1 MQLLA
6 FLWTMPKVPQLT
18 CLQLLLDFR
27 DKQII
32 KVINCG
38 PGCDKSSMLSL
49 WRDAL
54 VASGVEEDR
63 FVFINLEEPAAEPFS
78 EPKTLHGHIKSRL
91 VKGQMVYVLFRG
103 IEQVRDFPRV
113 LASLL
118 LQEGLDLYVIC
129 SGDFA
134 VDTPMATLLTGRY
147 VEIKT
152 PPLDGSDFDKS
163 RGAF

>member
-1 MQLLA
+1 
-6 FLWTMPKVPQLT
+6 MPKVPRPI

-27 DKQII
+27 DRQII
-32 KVINCG
+32 KVLKCE
-38 PGCDKSSMLSL
+38 PDYKSTVQVL

-54 VASGVEEDR
+54 IASGVEEDR
-63 FVFINLEEPAAEPFS
+63 IVFINLEEPAAEPFS
-78 EPKTLHGHIKSRL
+78 EPKTLHDYVKSRL
-91 VKGQMVYVLFRG
+91 VKGQMAYVLFNG

-134 VDTPMATLLTGRY
+134 VDAPMAMLLTGRY
-147 VEIKT
+147 VEIKMS
-152 PPLDGSDFDKS
+152 PLDGSNFDES
-163 RGAF
+163 RGES

>member
-1 MQLLA
+1 
-6 FLWTMPKVPQLT
+6 MPKVLRPT

-27 DKQII
+27 DKKII
-32 KVINCG
+32 KVLKGEPDC
-38 PGCDKSSMLSL
+38 KSTVKVL

-54 VASGVEEDR
+54 IASGVEEDQI
-63 FVFINLEEPAAEPFS
+63 VFINLEKPAAEPFS
-78 EPKTLHGHIKSRL
+78 ESKTLHDYGKSRL
-91 VKGQMVYVLFRG
+91 VKGQMVYVLFSG

-134 VDTPMATLLTGRY
+134 VDAPLATLLTGRY
-147 VEIKT
+147 VEIEV
-152 PPLDGSDFDKS
+152 PPFFDGSRRAS
-163 RGAF
+163 

>member
-1 MQLLA
+1 
-6 FLWTMPKVPQLT
+6 MPKVLRPT
-18 CLQLLLDFR
+18 CLQLLLDLR

-32 KVINCG
+32 KVLKCE
-38 PGCDKSSMLSL
+38 PDYKSTVQVL

-54 VASGVEEDR
+54 IASGVEEDR
-63 FVFINLEEPAAEPFS
+63 IVFINLEEPAAEPFS
-78 EPKTLHGHIKSRL
+78 EPKTLHDYVKSRL
-91 VKGQMVYVLFRG
+91 VKGQMAYVLFNG

-134 VDTPMATLLTGRY
+134 VDAPMAVLLTGRY
-147 VEIKT
+147 VEIKMS
-152 PPLDGSDFDKS
+152 PLDGSNFDES
-163 RGAF
+163 RGES

>member
-1 MQLLA
+1 
-6 FLWTMPKVPQLT
+6 MPKVPQLT

-54 VASGVEEDR
+54 IASGVEEDR
-63 FVFINLEEPAAEPFS
+63 IVFIDLGAPSAELFS
-78 EPKTLHGHIKSRL
+78 EPKTLHDYVKSRL
-91 VKGQMVYVLFRG
+91 VKGQMAYVLFNG

-118 LQEGLDLYVIC
+118 LQEGLDLYVVC

-134 VDTPMATLLTGRY
+134 VDTPMATLLTGRF
-147 VEIKT
+147 VEIEV
-152 PPLDGSDFDKS
+152 PPLDDMDFDES
-163 RGAF
+163 HGTF

>member
-1 MQLLA
+1 
-6 FLWTMPKVPQLT
+6 MPKVLRPT

-27 DKQII
+27 DKKII
-32 KVINCG
+32 KVLK
-38 PGCDKSSMLSL
+38 CDPDCKSTVQVL

-54 VASGVEEDR
+54 IASRVEEDR

>member
-1 MQLLA
+1 
-6 FLWTMPKVPQLT
+6 MPKVPQPT

-27 DKQII
+27 DRQII
-32 KVINCG
+32 KVLKCE
-38 PGCDKSSMLSL
+38 PDYKSTVQVL

-54 VASGVEEDR
+54 IASGVEEDR
-63 FVFINLEEPAAEPFS
+63 IVFINLEEPAAEPFS
-78 EPKTLHGHIKSRL
+78 EPKTLHDYVKSRL
-91 VKGQMVYVLFRG
+91 VKGQMAYVLFNG

-134 VDTPMATLLTGRY
+134 VDAPMAVLLTGRY
-147 VEIKT
+147 VEIKMS
-152 PPLDGSDFDKS
+152 PLDASNFDES
-163 RGAF
+163 RGES

>member
-1 MQLLA
+1 
-6 FLWTMPKVPQLT
+6 MPKVPRPT

-27 DKQII
+27 DRQII
-32 KVINCG
+32 KVLKCE
-38 PGCDKSSMLSL
+38 PDYKSTVQVL

-54 VASGVEEDR
+54 IASGVEEDR
-63 FVFINLEEPAAEPFS
+63 IVFINLEEPAAEPFS
-78 EPKTLHGHIKSRL
+78 EPKTLHDYVKSRL
-91 VKGQMVYVLFRG
+91 VKGQMAYVLFNG

-134 VDTPMATLLTGRY
+134 VDAPMAMLLTGRY
-147 VEIKT
+147 VEIKMS
-152 PPLDGSDFDKS
+152 PLDGSNFDES
-163 RGAF
+163 RGES

>member
-1 MQLLA
+1 
-6 FLWTMPKVPQLT
+6 MPKVPQPT

-27 DKQII
+27 DRQII
-32 KVINCG
+32 KVLKCE
-38 PGCDKSSMLSL
+38 PDYKSTVQVL

-54 VASGVEEDR
+54 IASGVEEDR
-63 FVFINLEEPAAEPFS
+63 IVFINLEEPAAEPFS
-78 EPKTLHGHIKSRL
+78 EPKTLHDYVKSRL
-91 VKGQMVYVLFRG
+91 VKGQMAYVLFNG

-134 VDTPMATLLTGRY
+134 VDAPMAVLLTGRY
-147 VEIKT
+147 VEIKMS
-152 PPLDGSDFDKS
+152 PLDGSNFDES
-163 RGAF
+163 RGES

>member
-1 MQLLA
+1 
-6 FLWTMPKVPQLT
+6 MPKVPRPT

-27 DKQII
+27 DRQII
-32 KVINCG
+32 KVLKRE
-38 PGCDKSSMLSL
+38 PDYKTTVPVL

-54 VASGVEEDR
+54 IASGVEEDR
-63 FVFINLEEPAAEPFS
+63 IVFINLEEPAAEPFS
-78 EPKTLHGHIKSRL
+78 EPKTLHDYVKSRL
-91 VKGQMVYVLFRG
+91 VKGQMAYVLFNG

-134 VDTPMATLLTGRY
+134 VDAPMAMLLTGRY
-147 VEIKT
+147 VEIKMS
-152 PPLDGSDFDKS
+152 PLDGSNFDES
-163 RGAF
+163 RGES

>member
-1 MQLLA
+1 
-6 FLWTMPKVPQLT
+6 MPKVLRPT

-27 DKQII
+27 DKKII
-32 KVINCG
+32 KVLKGEPDC
-38 PGCDKSSMLSL
+38 KSTVQVL

-54 VASGVEEDR
+54 IASGVEEDQI
-63 FVFINLEEPAAEPFS
+63 VFINLEKPAAEPFS
-78 EPKTLHGHIKSRL
+78 ESKTLHDYGKSRL
-91 VKGQMVYVLFRG
+91 VKGQMVYVLFSG

-134 VDTPMATLLTGRY
+134 VDAPLATLLTGRY
-147 VEIKT
+147 VEIEV
-152 PPLDGSDFDKS
+152 PPFFDGSRRAS
-163 RGAF
+163 